1 MMLMQQTPKRKFF
14 SSLGMKLG
22 VALSLTGLTLFGATQ
37 QALAHHPFG
46 GDTPSNFAEA
56 FLSGMGHPVI
66 GLDHFAFV
74 VASGLLAVQLQRGI
88 FIPLG
93 FVLAAMLGTGIH
105 LLAVDLPAA
114 ELLIAGSVVAV
125 GALIAWQTKKD
136 LSEHS
141 LLLAVAAGVAG
152 LFHGYA
158 YGEAIIGAE
167 MGPVIAYLVGFS
179 VIQVGIAG
187 AAYKLGQVVLQYSQ
201 KRFPVMRFLGL
212 AISGIGIVFLGT
224 SLVG

>member
-1 MMLMQQTPKRKFF
+1 MMWMQQSKRNLS
-14 SSLGMKLG
+14 SSLMMKLG
-22 VALSLTGLTLFGATQ
+22 VVLTLTVLTLGGATQ
-37 QALAHHPFG
+37 QALAHHPSG
-46 GDTPSNFAEA
+46 GNTPTNVVEA
-56 FLSGMGHPVI
+56 FLSGLGHPII

-114 ELLIAGSVVAV
+114 ELLIAASVIAA
-125 GALIAWQTKKD
+125 GALIAWQTKQD
-136 LSEHS
+136 LSDHS
-141 LLLAVAAGVAG
+141 LLFAVAVGVAG

-167 MGPVIAYLVGFS
+167 MGPVVAYLAGFS
-179 VIQVGIAG
+179 AIQLVIAG
-187 AAYKLGQVVLQYSQ
+187 AAYKVGQVVLQYSQ
-201 KRFPVMRFLGL
+201 KRFPAMRFLGFV
-212 AISGIGIVFLGT
+212 ISGVGIVFLGT